1 MYGTLESGP
10 IPRIV
15 SKGQLAAFKHEGF
28 WQPMDTLREKQILN
42 DLWLKGNAPWK
53 SFKYNDKKVLN
64 FTTKLL
70 KNVK

>member
-1 MYGTLESGP
+1 M
-10 IPRIV
+10 R
-15 SKGQLAAFKHEGF
+15 QLAKDGELMVYPHDGF

-53 SFKYNDKKVLN
+53 SFKYNDKNVLN
-64 FTTKLL
+64 FNTKLL